1 MPTQIIR
8 YFVLRWY
15 IEVTFE
21 EIWLILVLKR
31 NANGWTRLLP
41 EQHHLLMGLFSFVI
55 LFAFNMYQTK
65 ALVSMEMAS
74 CYDKKGELTCSDIL
88 VIVRRSIWANIYF
101 QKLTISLIRL
111 NTQKKHRYID
121 LSALFS
127 SLTDPSRRVLC
138 TLLRANDSGKMAKVE
153 R

>member
-1 MPTQIIR
+1 MPTQIIH

-31 NANGWTRLLP
+31 NANGRTRLLP

-74 CYDKKGELTCSDIL
+74 CYDKKGELTCSGIL

-101 QKLTISLIRL
+101 SKSDNQL
-111 NTQKKHRYID
+111 
-121 LSALFS
+121 
-127 SLTDPSRRVLC
+127 
-138 TLLRANDSGKMAKVE
+138 DSTKYSEKTSIH
-153 R
+153 